1 MVGLDGIYDHFPLC
15 HYEYGN
21 SHRPHPLYSVLT
33 IHRLTEETSSLSAL
47 WAHGRP
53 HTRSHWPLLWPTAE
67 FSRNSACPHK
77 QNGSSHRKL
86 VVFVVSAMS
95 HYGPK
100 PSWILLWA
108 SASNPDWDTAQ
119 AHNEWPSGKSW
130 HMETKWGFHLGWF
143 QTSRSLTAP
152 AISQPYCLTKPRLLS
167 DTQITAWSL
176 SFPVSPLLFL
186 CAFTN
191 LYSEFQVC
199 PLFGNWKYQCT
210 VR

>member
-130 HMETKWGFHLGWF
+130 HTETKWGFHLGWF
-143 QTSRSLTAP
+143 QTSRSLTALLLVSRI
-152 AISQPYCLTKPRLLS
+152 AWRNRDFWVTPR
-167 DTQITAWSL
+167 
-176 SFPVSPLLFL
+176 SPLDLFL
-186 CAFTN
+186 FLFPHSCSCAPLPTFTQN
-191 LYSEFQVC
+191 SRSVPCLGIE
-199 PLFGNWKYQCT
+199 NT
-210 VR
+210 NA